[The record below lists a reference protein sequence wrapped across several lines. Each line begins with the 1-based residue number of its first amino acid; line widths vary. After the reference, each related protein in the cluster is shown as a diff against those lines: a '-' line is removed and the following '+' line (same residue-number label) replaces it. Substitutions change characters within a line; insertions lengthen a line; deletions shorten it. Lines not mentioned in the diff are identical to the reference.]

1 MGNKFIIYADES
13 GNQSLKS
20 IEPEYPVFVL
30 AFCVFDIDDYIYK
43 VVPAFQKLKFDWF
56 GHDMAIFHSS
66 DIRRKRGIFSFLQD
80 ANSYDRFHSDLR
92 NFILE
97 SPFKIAHSAIDRRKI
112 GANETA
118 VDLYELAAREAISK
132 VNLYLSYQGEDLDS
146 TCLVFESRGPHQDKL
161 LNSQLERLGWQ
172 GRAKYASKLSIS
184 TGLQIADLVARPIG
198 MTLVSPNAGNRPFE
212 VIESKLLA

>member
-20 IEPEYPVFVL
+20 VEPEYPVFVL

-43 VVPAFQKLKFDWF
+43 VVPAFQK
-56 GHDMAIFHSS
+56 
-66 DIRRKRGIFSFLQD
+66 
-80 ANSYDRFHSDLR
+80 
-92 NFILE
+92 
-97 SPFKIAHSAIDRRKI
+97 
-112 GANETA
+112 
-118 VDLYELAAREAISK
+118 
-132 VNLYLSYQGEDLDS
+132 
-146 TCLVFESRGPHQDKL
+146 

-198 MTLVSPNAGNRPFE
+198 MNLISPNAGNRPFE
-212 VIESKLLA
+212 VIEGKLLA

>member
-20 IEPEYPVFVL
+20 VESEYPVFVL
-30 AFCVFDIDDYIYK
+30 AFCVFEVDDYIYR

-66 DIRRKRGIFSFLQD
+66 DIRRKRGNFSFLND
-80 ANSYDRFHSDLR
+80 AESYERFHSDLR
-92 NFILE
+92 NFIFE
-97 SPFKIAHSAIDRRKI
+97 SPFKIAYSAIDRRQLFAAEPK
-112 GANETA
+112 NN
-118 VDLYELAAREAISK
+118 LYEIAAQEAISK
-132 VNLYLSYQGEDLDS
+132 VNLYLSDQGEDLDS
-146 TCLVFESRGPHQDKL
+146 TCLVFESRGPQADKL
-161 LNSQLERLGWQ
+161 LNAQLERLGWQ

-198 MTLVSPNAGNRPFE
+198 VNLISPTSGNRPFE
-212 VIESKLLA
+212 SIESKLLR

>member
-20 IEPEYPVFVL
+20 VEQEYPVFVL

-66 DIRRKRGIFSFLQD
+66 EIRRKHGNFSFLKEAD
-80 ANSYDRFHSDLR
+80 AYERFHSDLR

-97 SPFKIAHSAIDRRKI
+97 SPFKIAHSAIDRREFV
-112 GANETA
+112 ANQPKE
-118 VDLYELAAREAISK
+118 DLYETAAREAISK
-132 VNLYLSYQGEDLDS
+132 VNLYLSDQGEDLDA
-146 TCLVFESRGPHQDKL
+146 TCLVFESRGPQQDNL
-161 LNSQLERLGWQ
+161 LNAQLERLGWL

-198 MTLVSPNAGNRPFE
+198 MNLISPNSGNRPFE
-212 VIESKLLA
+212 IIQSKLLT